1 MYLHK
6 IVNFLILFVIFTACG
21 SPRKKE
27 ANEQNDNDSKKKKTE
42 RTTTTDGKDIKLKVT
57 AKIAVLR
64 AEPDAASTEIAR
76 LSEGNVL
83 DYQNELSTFTTPMI
97 IQGIEYD
104 EPWLRAKTKSGKEGW
119 IYAGNI
125 SFEGL
130 SDKKLAEMVFDRRLY
145 KVLGDEI
152 TKDLKYYQRDMEQL
166 STLPAF
172 RMLYRR
178 SEDLRKSIDKL
189 INEKLALAPKDSLPD
204 FFWLNE
210 AFPGFLV
217 HLVNNNKSYKLFRD
231 FAFWKS
237 ASAKTDEKADD
248 LFVSVYLLAYR
259 SDSIEYTHAD
269 WRLEL
274 DDEQYSLLG
283 RGIHKDVLD
292 AIELALKESDDFK
305 PELEPLKS
313 KILDDISFSKDFW
326 ESRDA
331 ALKELEKI
339 LKTNYT
345 MMKKSER
352 IELASV
358 KNKLKDPVKY
368 GIRTSL
374 FDGGE

>member
-1 MYLHK
+1 
-6 IVNFLILFVIFTACG
+6 
-21 SPRKKE
+21 
-27 ANEQNDNDSKKKKTE
+27 
-42 RTTTTDGKDIKLKVT
+42 
-57 AKIAVLR
+57 
-64 AEPDAASTEIAR
+64 
-76 LSEGNVL
+76 
-83 DYQNELSTFTTPMI
+83 
-97 IQGIEYD
+97 
-104 EPWLRAKTKSGKEGW
+104 
-119 IYAGNI
+119 
-125 SFEGL
+125 
-130 SDKKLAEMVFDRRLY
+130 
-145 KVLGDEI
+145 
-152 TKDLKYYQRDMEQL
+152 
-166 STLPAF
+166 
-172 RMLYRR
+172 
-178 SEDLRKSIDKL
+178 
-189 INEKLALAPKDSLPD
+189 
-204 FFWLNE
+204 
-210 AFPGFLV
+210 
-217 HLVNNNKSYKLFRD
+217 
-231 FAFWKS
+231 
-237 ASAKTDEKADD
+237 
-248 LFVSVYLLAYR
+248 LAYR